1 MVRHTTELQTTGYA
15 LLYRE
20 ATGNRETGIELHHLV
35 KLKTPKLVVTEA
47 GPATEQQTTRL
58 FHLIDAYVDD
68 LERRD
73 PVPAPGLQCA
83 SCEFFA
89 ECRLYC

>member
-1 MVRHTTELQTTGYA
+1 M
-15 LLYRE
+15 LYRE
-20 ATGNRETGIELHHLV
+20 STGNRESGIELHHLV

-47 GPATEQQTTRL
+47 GPATDQQITRL

-73 PVPAPGLQCA
+73 PVPSPGLQCA
-83 SCEFFA
+83 SCEFFGA
-89 ECRLYC
+89 CRSRQ